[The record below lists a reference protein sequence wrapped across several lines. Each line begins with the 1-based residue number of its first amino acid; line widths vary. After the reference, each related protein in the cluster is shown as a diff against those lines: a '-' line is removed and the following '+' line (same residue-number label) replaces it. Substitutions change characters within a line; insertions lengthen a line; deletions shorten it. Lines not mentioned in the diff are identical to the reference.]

1 MGEGSLAHLP
11 LRCETS
17 LEISRFDYANLYT
30 QWLNFLIKRFTIP
43 FNRKLGCTVESLKG
57 NGKNSCDGTDIY
69 DSSVSGFAHERQY
82 CCTHTDSTCE
92 IRIHL
97 TLYLF
102 LGSEFDS
109 SADTHPGIVDK
120 YINAALLFQ
129 NCRYGIG
136 Y

>member
-1 MGEGSLAHLP
+1 MGESGLAHLP
-11 LRCETS
+11 LGCETS

-30 QWLNFLIKRFTIP
+30 QRFYFLVKRFTIP

-57 NGKNSCDGTDIY
+57 NGKDACDGTDIY

-82 CCTHTDSTCE
+82 CCTHTDGTCE

-120 YINAALLFQ
+120 YINATLLFQ